1 MEHVLDCLGRT
12 RLKQTMDFLM
22 GPVAT
27 GFHAITHAHAAG
39 SDRLETQCYSGAW
52 GVEKRQQMLVAGV

>member
-1 MEHVLDCLGRT
+1 MEL
-12 RLKQTMDFLM
+12 LM
-22 GPVAT
+22 VPFAM

-52 GVEKRQQMLVAGV
+52 GVEKRQQMLVAGVQGGRDLW